1 VNPPAGPSASSLRRS
16 PPKDAL
22 ATAVATGLGSG
33 YSPVAPGTAGSLVG
47 LALFWAVH
55 HLPLVAQAAATVV
68 MFAVGVVAAGHVAR
82 RLRIEDPGVVVA
94 DEVAGMWVSLLGLPL
109 TGVTAA
115 AAFVLFRIFDVF
127 KPYPARDLERLPGG
141 WGIMCDDVMAGIYAN
156 LLLRAGLLAW
166 PVSS

>member
-1 VNPPAGPSASSLRRS
+1 M
-16 PPKDAL
+16 KDFI
-22 ATAVATGLGSG
+22 ATAIATGFGSG

-55 HLPLVAQAAATVV
+55 HLPLAGQVAATAVA
-68 MFAVGVVAAGHVAR
+68 FALGVVSASRVAR
-82 RLRIEDPGVVVA
+82 RLGLEDPGLVVA
-94 DEVAGMWVSLLGLPL
+94 DEVAGMWITLLGLPL

-115 AAFVLFRIFDVF
+115 AGFVLFRILDVF

-166 PVSS
+166 GTP

>member
-1 VNPPAGPSASSLRRS
+1 MRRGPLST
-16 PPKDAL
+16 L
-22 ATAVATGLGSG
+22 ATVIATGFGSG

-55 HLPLVAQAAATVV
+55 QLPLAGQVAATVL
-68 MFAVGVVAAGHVAR
+68 MFAIGVAAASHVAR
-82 RLRIEDPGVVVA
+82 NLGVEDPGLVVA

-109 TGVTAA
+109 TGVTAVA
-115 AAFVLFRIFDVF
+115 GFVAFRVFDVF

-156 LLLRAGLLAW
+156 LLVRIGLAAF
-166 PVSS
+166 PP

>member
-1 VNPPAGPSASSLRRS
+1 
-16 PPKDAL
+16 
-22 ATAVATGLGSG
+22 
-33 YSPVAPGTAGSLVG
+33 VAPGTAGSLVG
-47 LALFWAVH
+47 LALFWGVH
-55 HLPLVAQAAATVV
+55 HLSLPGQAAATAA
-68 MFAVGVVAAGHVAR
+68 MFALGVAAAGHVAR
-82 RLRIEDPGVVVA
+82 RMGVEDPGRVVT

>member
-1 VNPPAGPSASSLRRS
+1 MGAPASSVPRS
-16 PPKDAL
+16 RPLDAL
-22 ATAVATGLGSG
+22 ATALATGHGSG

-55 HLPLVAQAAATVV
+55 HLSLPGQVVATAVLFAA
-68 MFAVGVVAAGHVAR
+68 GVAAAGHVAR
-82 RLRIEDPGVVVA
+82 RLGVEDPGRVVA

-109 TGVTAA
+109 TGVTAG
-115 AAFVLFRIFDVF
+115 AAFVLFRVFDVF

-141 WGIMCDDVMAGIYAN
+141 WGIMCDDVMAGVYAN

-166 PVSS
+166 PLQ